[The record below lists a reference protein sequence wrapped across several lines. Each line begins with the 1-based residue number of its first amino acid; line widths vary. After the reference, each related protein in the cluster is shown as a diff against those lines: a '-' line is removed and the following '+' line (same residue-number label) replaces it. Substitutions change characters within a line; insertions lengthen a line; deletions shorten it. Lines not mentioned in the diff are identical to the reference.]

1 MKIAVIG
8 AGAMG
13 MLFGSYLSKEND
25 VILLDKDIDRVNRIN
40 SNGVFVRENGADIHF
55 EIKAAC
61 IDDYKADM
69 PVELLIVFVKSMFE
83 REALESAKEL
93 IGANTYLMTL
103 QNGEGH
109 EAVLLDYAD
118 ADHVIIGT
126 TQDNSSIIENGH
138 INHGGSGHTYI
149 GLVSGKTSTIA
160 HIADNFSRCGFDT
173 ATADNIKRLIWN
185 KLFLNA
191 SASALTALFQTN
203 LGFIVD
209 NAYAWELTKK
219 LICEAVYV
227 ANADG
232 QSFDAGEVT
241 AEIKNH
247 LERSKGG
254 YTSIYADIKAGHR
267 SEVDT
272 ISGAVV
278 KAADRLGIDVPNMKF
293 VVTAMHAMEDKNST
307 KEL

>member
-1 MKIAVIG
+1 
-8 AGAMG
+8 
-13 MLFGSYLSKEND
+13 MLFGAYLSLHND
-25 VILLDKDIDRVNRIN
+25 VLLLDKDISRVDKINRDGIKIRRD
-40 SNGVFVRENGADIHF
+40 GVDSIFFVRAEQVDT
-55 EIKAAC
+55 
-61 IDDYKADM
+61 YKSET
-69 PVELLIVFVKSMFE
+69 PFQLLLVFVKSMYE
-83 REALESAKEL
+83 RDALESAKAF
-93 IGANTYLMTL
+93 IGSETYLMSL

-118 ADHVIIGT
+118 SDHVIIGT
-126 TQDNSSIIENGH
+126 TQDNASVIDNGYV
-138 INHGGSGHTYI
+138 NHGGAGHTYI
-149 GLVSGKTSTIA
+149 GLVSGNTRKIDQF
-160 HIADNFSRCGFDT
+160 ADNFTACGFNTET
-173 ATADNIKRLIWN
+173 AENIKCMIWN

-191 SASALTALFQTN
+191 SASALTAIFQSN

-209 NAYAWELTKK
+209 DPHAWSLAEK
-219 LICEAVYV
+219 LICEAVET

-232 QSFDAGEVT
+232 QCFDAASVT
-241 AEIKNH
+241 ADIKSH

-254 YTSIYADIKAGHR
+254 YTSIYTDVKAGRR

-293 VVTAMHAMEDKNST
+293 IVNAIHAMENKNAM